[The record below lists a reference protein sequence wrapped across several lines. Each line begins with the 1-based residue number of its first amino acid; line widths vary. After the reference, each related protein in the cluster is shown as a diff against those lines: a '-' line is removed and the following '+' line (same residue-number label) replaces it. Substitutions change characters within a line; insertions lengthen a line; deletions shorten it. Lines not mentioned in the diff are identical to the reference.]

1 MTKDAYFNSSKFEN
15 ELLKKYNLRLE
26 HQNNNLS
33 IQFKNLNNQYIIL
46 SKSFENKINNFINYN
61 LLEFQQ
67 FNSKNINEF
76 NEMKNNF
83 DILIN
88 NYKNLKNDY
97 LKLKLEYDQNKK
109 KEREK
114 ENQSILNNLKFFTWL

>member
-1 MTKDAYFNSSKFEN
+1 MTKDTYFNSSKFEN

-33 IQFKNLNNQYIIL
+33 MQFKNLNNQYIIL

-97 LKLKLEYDQNKK
+97 LKLKLK
-109 KEREK
+109 
-114 ENQSILNNLKFFTWL
+114 